1 MMPKAK
7 QVIKKVRNHDI
18 RTKNL
23 VDGLMQGAYLS
34 AFKGRG
40 IEFSDVREYVPGD
53 DIRSIDWNVTARMD
67 APYVK
72 EFVEERDLTAI
83 IVFDASNSSDFGT
96 QIALK
101 KDQSIEIAA
110 SIAMSAVKNNDR
122 VGLLIAT
129 EDIELFVPPKKGR
142 RHALKIIRELVYH
155 PLKHKGTDLKKSL
168 EFLAGIVKRKAIIFV
183 ISDFQ
188 FDVAAIEKPLGV
200 LSRKNDILCIK
211 IEDLREK
218 EIPDVGT
225 IELEDAETG
234 ECVLVDTSDKVF
246 RENYARMAKEK
257 EKETI
262 DFFRKK
268 KIDFMSTTTSG
279 NWFLSMQKFFKERRR
294 KYR

>member
-7 QVIKKVRNHDI
+7 QVIKKVRSLDI

-96 QIALK
+96 QLALK

-122 VGLLIAT
+122 IGLLIAT

-168 EFLAGIVKRKAIIFV
+168 EFLAGIVKRKSIIFV

-188 FDVAAIEKPLGV
+188 FDVVAIEKPLGV
-200 LSRKNDILCIK
+200 LNRKNDILCIK
-211 IEDLREK
+211 VEDLREK

-225 IELEDAETG
+225 IELEDTETG
-234 ECVLVDTSDKVF
+234 ECVLVDTSDKEF

-268 KIDFMSTTTSG
+268 KIDFLSTTTSE

>member
-7 QVIKKVRNHDI
+7 QVIKKVRNLDI

-96 QIALK
+96 QLALK

-188 FDVAAIEKPLGV
+188 FDVVAIEKPLGI

-211 IEDLREK
+211 VEDLREK
-218 EIPDVGT
+218 EMPNVGT
-225 IELEDAETG
+225 IELEDTETG
-234 ECVLVDTSDKVF
+234 ECVLVDTSDKEF
-246 RENYARMAKEK
+246 REKYALLAKEK

-268 KIDFMSTTTSG
+268 KIDFLSTTTSG